1 MKIVTLSFLLFIIS
15 CSDNSTNSKKDKL
28 VKPDETSLNPLRG
41 KVISDSTNILETK
54 IERLEL
60 EYILWGCAC
69 ANWITPADRIKYDI
83 NSLADHC
90 IFIEPADSTLLL
102 PDSTFQYDK
111 ENIKVTGQ
119 FYLRK
124 DYPKGTVELEEHL
137 DKASVFR
144 FTKIEIIKK
153 EIN

>member
-28 VKPDETSLNPLRG
+28 VKLDEVSLNPLRG
-41 KVISDSTNILETK
+41 KIISDSTNILEPK

-69 ANWITPADRIKYDI
+69 ANWITPADRIKYDT
-83 NSLADHC
+83 NGLAEYC
-90 IFIEPADSTLLL
+90 IFIEPADSNLKL

-119 FYLRK
+119 FYVRR
-124 DYPKGTVELEEHL
+124 DYPKGTIELEEHL
-137 DKASVFR
+137 DKAKVFR

-153 EIN
+153 

>member
-28 VKPDETSLNPLRG
+28 VKLDEVSLNPLRG
-41 KVISDSTNILETK
+41 KIISDSTNILEPK

-69 ANWITPADRIKYDI
+69 ANWITPADRIKYDT
-83 NSLADHC
+83 NGLAEHC
-90 IFIEPADSTLLL
+90 IFIEPADSNLKLS
-102 PDSTFQYDK
+102 DSTFQYDK

-119 FYLRK
+119 FYVRR
-124 DYPKGTVELEEHL
+124 DYPKGTIELEEHL
-137 DKASVFR
+137 DKAKVFR

-153 EIN
+153 